1 MRLAT
6 IIWATV
12 GLATLSAAVV
22 WRLGIKAAADAEL
35 AKGQAARKGSA
46 PRVVLA
52 TAVEKDIVQSVE
64 AVGSLVS
71 PYVVRLSP
79 RVAGQIAFLQARE
92 GDVVMPGQV
101 LVKIDPSDLRGQ
113 VLQQEA
119 SVAEAKSRLAQAQ
132 LGQGAANTSV
142 TASIDQQQAGL
153 GSARADLAQAQQSYQ
168 AQIAGAQAQVED
180 VRAKIGQAEANVRS
194 AEADVNSA
202 QANREN
208 GQSRYDRVKGLFD
221 QGFIAAQDVDDARSG
236 LKVLQSNVE
245 AAQAKLR
252 ASASALRSAQAQLV
266 SAQAQARIVTEK
278 GKSDVTAAQARLAQT
293 KAGLSV
299 ARANRSQSPAYQ
311 QNIAALAASVAVA
324 EAQLSQVRSKLAD
337 TELRSSIAGVV
348 TARQA
353 DEGSLASPGQP
364 LLTVQYLKWL
374 HVTASLPIEQ
384 SALVRLGVRVIITV
398 DALPGETFEA
408 PVVEVNPSADDA
420 SRQFTIRLKLDNA
433 KGTLKP
439 GMFVHLKIITGK
451 VRGAT
456 VVPRDAVKTTDEGST
471 VTLVDKEMV
480 AHVTPVTLGA
490 AETDALQI
498 TQGVQPGD
506 RVVILAYQPVKDA
519 QKVRE
524 GDAKKPK
531 GKAKP

>member
-1 MRLAT
+1 
-6 IIWATV
+6 
-12 GLATLSAAVV
+12 
-22 WRLGIKAAADAEL
+22 
-35 AKGQAARKGSA
+35 
-46 PRVVLA
+46 
-52 TAVEKDIVQSVE
+52 
-64 AVGSLVS
+64 
-71 PYVVRLSP
+71 
-79 RVAGQIAFLQARE
+79 
-92 GDVVMPGQV
+92 
-101 LVKIDPSDLRGQ
+101 
-113 VLQQEA
+113 
-119 SVAEAKSRLAQAQ
+119 
-132 LGQGAANTSV
+132 
-142 TASIDQQQAGL
+142 
-153 GSARADLAQAQQSYQ
+153 
-168 AQIAGAQAQVED
+168 
-180 VRAKIGQAEANVRS
+180 
-194 AEADVNSA
+194 
-202 QANREN
+202 
-208 GQSRYDRVKGLFD
+208 
-221 QGFIAAQDVDDARSG
+221 
-236 LKVLQSNVE
+236 
-245 AAQAKLR
+245 
-252 ASASALRSAQAQLV
+252 
-266 SAQAQARIVTEK
+266 VTEK

-374 HVTASLPIEQ
+374 YVTASLPIEQ
-384 SALVRLGVRVIITV
+384 SALVRPGVRVVVTV